1 MTSTSDK
8 HKTRLALDKMKGF
21 ELPPNS
27 EPRFQ
32 EPKLPVRDRSVPKEL
47 SKPPKRKRTS
57 SPERKELNGN
67 AAPLKLHLP
76 KVVAA
81 GLRAHEYVGTHDESP
96 WNRFQK
102 AYELKFEVFTTVA
115 MRKASPCEVV
125 MVKEFQTPEGIE
137 KLRILQQIRHEN
149 FITFLESFQLQESSY
164 AILKHVSI
172 SLSQISA
179 SPPYPTELQLAA
191 ILGQVRRRSNISL
204 VD

>member
-32 EPKLPVRDRSVPKEL
+32 KPKLPVRDRSVPREL
-47 SKPPKRKRTS
+47 PKPPKRKRTS
-57 SPERKELNGN
+57 SPERKDLKGN

-81 GLRAHEYVGTHDESP
+81 GIRADEYVGTHDESP

-102 AYELKFEVFTTVA
+102 TYELKFEVFTTVA

-137 KLRILQQIRHEN
+137 KLRMLQQIRHEN
-149 FITFLESFQLQESSY
+149 FIAFLESFQLQQSSY
-164 AILKHVSI
+164 AILEHVSI

-179 SPPYPTELQLAA
+179 LLIRPTGVVKIGEQAF
-191 ILGQVRRRSNISL
+191 SL
-204 VD
+204 RVLY

>member
-21 ELPPNS
+21 ELLPYS
-27 EPRFQ
+27 ELRFQ
-32 EPKLPVRDRSVPKEL
+32 EPKSPLRDRSVPKEL

-76 KVVAA
+76 KAVAA
-81 GLRAHEYVGTHDESP
+81 GPRAREYVGTRDESP
-96 WNRFQK
+96 WNRFRK

-137 KLRILQQIRHEN
+137 KLRMLQQIRHEN
-149 FITFLESFQLQESSY
+149 FIAFLEPFQQQESSY
-164 AILKHVSI
+164 AILEHVFI
-172 SLSQISA
+172 SLSHRSPPPLPILPSFS
-179 SPPYPTELQLAA
+179 SPPYSDRCVGAVTS
-191 ILGQVRRRSNISL
+191 RS
-204 VD
+204 